1 MTNIFHL
8 VITILP
14 VNVFIG
20 VVKLSKVTTCSRN
33 VRVHPKLNAC
43 YSVKKTLNAF
53 EICEILM

>member
-1 MTNIFHL
+1 MTNIFHF

-20 VVKLSKVTTCSRN
+20 VVKLSKVTSRN
-33 VRVHPKLNAC
+33 VRIHLKLNAC
-43 YSVKKTLNAF
+43 YSVRKSLNAF

>member
-1 MTNIFHL
+1 MRNIFHL
-8 VITILP
+8 VITILM

-20 VVKLSKVTTCSRN
+20 VVKLSKVTSRN
-33 VRVHPKLNAC
+33 VRIHSKLNAC

>member
-20 VVKLSKVTTCSRN
+20 VVKLSKVTSRN
-33 VRVHPKLNAC
+33 VRIHSKLNAC

>member
-8 VITILP
+8 VITILT

-20 VVKLSKVTTCSRN
+20 VVKLSKVTSRN
-33 VRVHPKLNAC
+33 VRIHPKLNAC

>member
-1 MTNIFHL
+1 MTNIFHF

-20 VVKLSKVTTCSRN
+20 VVKLSKVTSRN
-33 VRVHPKLNAC
+33 VRIHPKLNAC